1 MNSKTTFANQYI
13 VFIELTLICQK
24 YECKCIKMS
33 KIHIF
38 L

>member
-1 MNSKTTFANQYI
+1 MNSKPTFANQHF

-24 YECKCIKMS
+24 YECKYIKMS

>member
-1 MNSKTTFANQYI
+1 MNSKTTFANQHF
-13 VFIELTLICQK
+13 VFIELTLIYQN
-24 YECKCIKMS
+24 YISKCIKMS